1 MGAKVEVVLALTRK
15 RSMLNT
21 IQPNSDIAKGI
32 PNPTPKP
39 TSCELLLGQ
48 LSLGQFEVELIE
60 LGLGEFDTV
69 NPTMGTQFVA
79 VSAVKLHRPLGS
91 GSKCNTIGD
100 LSPTLNVALAFPQLG
115 APATP

>member
-100 LSPTLNVALAFPQLG
+100 DCSILNMALVFPQLG
-115 APATP
+115 TTVEP